1 MFHLPDRRYVMNS
14 SARIASC
21 LFALVLVVGCA
32 STDVTQQ
39 SQMSAKP
46 IAKPGHIYVYP
57 FAGTAA
63 DIPSWSVAAGRYDA
77 QPSELP
83 TPEALAA
90 GRELGALVAKELAVN
105 IRKMGLPAMEGNQQ
119 THLRVNDLLLVG
131 YFEAIDE
138 GSAAKRVVL
147 GFGSG
152 SAELVTVVEGYQMTP
167 QGPRH
172 LGSAEIQSSGSKTP
186 GAIVPL
192 AVFAATSNPIG
203 LIVMGSTKVA
213 GEATGKSAIE
223 GAAKRT
229 ADEVA
234 KQLQIRFKR
243 RGWIR

>member
-1 MFHLPDRRYVMNS
+1 MNS

-32 STDVTQQ
+32 STNVTQQ
-39 SQMSAKP
+39 STMSAEP
-46 IAKPGHIYVYP
+46 IAKPDRIYVYP
-57 FAGTAA
+57 FASTSA
-63 DIPSWSVAAGRYDA
+63 DIPSWSVAAGRYT

-83 TPEALAA
+83 TPEELAA

-105 IRKMGLPAMEGNQQ
+105 IRKMGLHAMEGNQQ
-119 THLRVNDLLLVG
+119 THLRVNDLLLIG

-152 SAELVTVVEGYQMTP
+152 GAELATVVEGYQMTP

-172 LGSAEIQSSGSKTP
+172 LGSAELQSSGSKTP

-203 LIVMGSTKVA
+203 LIVMGSAKVA

-234 KQLQIRFKR
+234 EHLQIRFKR